1 MTAAYLERRRNRLG
15 GEGDDV
21 TCAAGTRGNAGAFN
35 LPLVFL
41 VAAGL
46 LLGFL
51 LPGGVDASAQDSSVH
66 GDLRFEDDDDDDT
79 DDDEQLSGRLE
90 VFYDPDGDGSGQWKG
105 IPDKGQSS
113 VALSAAAKIACRQ
126 MGFSGGTSTTGLRD
140 ADDEKGSHGDLVLAG
155 LICEGS
161 ELRLIDCAYNRG
173 APHTSS
179 YVGATCE
186 ASTENDPPTGSLV
199 ITGRAQRDKT
209 LTADHSGITDPD
221 TKPSEENSITY
232 QWFEFENSR
241 SSFSN
246 DPFEGGGAL
255 ISGETD
261 STYKLGEGSVGQHI
275 KVKISFIDGA
285 GNSEAVTS
293 APVGPVEQNLPDGT
307 LRLGAM
313 AIFSY
318 EDNRGRVEIWDD
330 PDGDGTGEWKGVCDD
345 GWGTEEAEVVC
356 TNLGIGNQFLPAV
369 GLSAPVDKRLLFLL
383 DDVVCAGNETSL
395 LDCAHSGR
403 GVNDCSSLNEYA
415 GVVCNTR

>member
-1 MTAAYLERRRNRLG
+1 MTAAYLERRGDRLG

-21 TCAAGTRGNAGAFN
+21 TCAAGMRGNARAFN

-41 VAAGL
+41 VATGL

-66 GDLRFEDDDDDDT
+66 GDLRFEDDDDT
-79 DDDEQLSGRLE
+79 DDEQLSGRLE
-90 VFYDPDGDGSGQWKG
+90 VFYDTDGDGSGQWKG

-126 MGFSGGTSTTGLRD
+126 MDFSGGTSTTGLLD
-140 ADDEKGSHGDLVLAG
+140 ADDEKGSHGDLVLGG

-161 ELRLIDCAYNRG
+161 ELRLTDCAYDRG
-173 APHTSS
+173 APRTSH

-186 ASTENDPPTGSLV
+186 ASTGNDPPTGSLV

-221 TKPSEENSITY
+221 TKPSEESSITY

-241 SSFSN
+241 GSFSN
-246 DPFEGGGAL
+246 DPFEGGEAL
-255 ISGETD
+255 ISGATD
-261 STYKLGEGSVGQHI
+261 STYTLGEDAVGQHI
-275 KVKISFIDGA
+275 KVKISFTDGA

-307 LRLGAM
+307 LRLEGTEN
-313 AIFSY
+313 FNSLQGH
-318 EDNRGRVEIWDD
+318 RGRVEIYDD
-330 PDGDGTGEWKGVCDD
+330 PDGDGAGEWKGVCDD
-345 GWGTEEAEVVC
+345 GWGAEEAEVVC
-356 TNLGIGNQFLPAV
+356 INLEIGNQFLPAT
-369 GLSAPVDKRLLFLL
+369 GLSAPIDKRLLFLL
-383 DDVVCAGNETSL
+383 DDVVCRGDEESL
-395 LDCAHSGR
+395 LDCDHSGR
-403 GVNDCSSLNEYA
+403 DINDCSSLNEYA
-415 GVVCNTR
+415 GVACNTR